1 MTKADWSVAMSQSI
15 SVRYKVIKQLVGPVK
30 LGSSG
35 VEERLTS
42 MWGIFWVLE
51 FLVMTIT

>member
-1 MTKADWSVAMSQSI
+1 MVAMSQSI
-15 SVRYKVIKQLVGPVK
+15 SVCYKVIKQLVGPVK

-42 MWGIFWVLE
+42 MWGIFGVLE
-51 FLVMTIT
+51 FLVTIVM